1 MLHVSPKPKS
11 HPMPNPDKWVVFFKK
26 MLAMANIF
34 LKICHFSVI
43 IQRVNLGKIA
53 FKINV

>member
-1 MLHVSPKPKS
+1 MSPKPKS